1 MLESNQ
7 VNTHTHT
14 HSTLHI
20 LFPNRIKERT
30 LKQKT
35 CIIISDVIY
44 NPYITGMTIN
54 STHTH
59 INKLTHTYTHTLPYL
74 KPLNRKQTGI

>member
-7 VNTHTHT
+7 VNTHTHTHT

-35 CIIISDVIY
+35 CIIISDIIY

-54 STHTH
+54 SYIHTHT
-59 INKLTHTYTHTLPYL
+59 
-74 KPLNRKQTGI
+74 